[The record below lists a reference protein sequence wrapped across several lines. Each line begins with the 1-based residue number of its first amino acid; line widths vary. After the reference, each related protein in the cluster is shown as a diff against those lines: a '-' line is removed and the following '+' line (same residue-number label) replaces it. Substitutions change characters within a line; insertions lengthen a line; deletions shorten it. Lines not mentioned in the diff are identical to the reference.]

1 MAMKKNIYFSV
12 SPITLDDVFVYLVNP
27 QKSGDLRTQ

>member
-1 MAMKKNIYFSV
+1 MRKNIYFSV

-27 QKSGDLRTQ
+27 RKSGDLNKQ